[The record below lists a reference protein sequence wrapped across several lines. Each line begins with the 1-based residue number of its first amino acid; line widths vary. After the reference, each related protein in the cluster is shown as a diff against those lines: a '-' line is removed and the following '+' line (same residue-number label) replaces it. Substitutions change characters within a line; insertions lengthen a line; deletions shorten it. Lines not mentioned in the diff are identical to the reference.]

1 MQDYRDEDKLG
12 KGYDAQLMRRLLVY
26 LRPYRIYVGL
36 ALLLLLVAMVAQ
48 LATPYLIKVAFDE
61 HIAIGDADGLIII
74 AIQLLVIMF
83 VEFLTGYG
91 QIRIMEWIGQSAMYD
106 LRQKLFA
113 HIQSMHLGFYDK
125 NPSGRLLTRV
135 TSDVNALNEMFASG
149 VVDILGN
156 IVTLAGIVVVM
167 MILSPKLSLVTFIIL
182 PLIIGATF
190 VFRKRVRDSYREI
203 RIMIAKLNAF
213 TQEHLAGI
221 NEVQNF
227 VQERKTMARFEKVN
241 TELMDQHKRSIL
253 YYAVFFPIV
262 ELIGAISLALIVWYG
277 GGQVVQEAIS
287 FGTLVAFIQYVEMF
301 YRPIRDLAEKYNI
314 LQSAMAAAERVFN
327 ILDTKSDITVP
338 ADPKTIP
345 NFSGAISYEN
355 VNFAYNKD
363 HQVLHDIN
371 LQIRPGE
378 KVALVGATGSGKT
391 TSVSLICRFYDINS
405 GAIKFDNIDI
415 RELHPQF
422 VREQIGLVLQDVFL
436 FSGSIREN
444 ITLGNEDITE
454 EQLVAAAERVG
465 LLPFVNRLENG
476 FDHKVGERGG
486 SLSVGQ
492 RQLVSF
498 ARALAY
504 NPRVLI
510 LDEATSSVD
519 NETETII
526 QKAIQ
531 KLFEGRTSLIVA
543 HRLSTIK
550 EADKILVYHKGRIV
564 EQGKHEEL
572 LKLRG
577 IYWRLYQLQYQD
589 QEVTRGA

>member
-1 MQDYRDEDKLG
+1 MQDFREEDKLG
-12 KGYDAQLMRRLLVY
+12 KGYDGRLMRRLMVY
-26 LRPYRIYVGL
+26 LRPYRLYVGL
-36 ALLLLLVAMVAQ
+36 ALLLLLVAAAAQ
-48 LATPYLIKVAFDE
+48 LATPYLIKIAFDD
-61 HIAIGDADGLIII
+61 HIAIGDQDGLMIIGL
-74 AIQLLVIMF
+74 QFLGIMCL
-83 VEFLTGYG
+83 EFLTGYG

-106 LRQKLFA
+106 LRQNIFD
-113 HIQSMHLGFYDK
+113 HIQSMHLGFFDK

-156 IVTLAGIVVVM
+156 IVTLTGIVVVM
-167 MILSPKLSLVTFIIL
+167 FLLSPKLSLVTFIIL

-221 NEVQNF
+221 NEIQSF
-227 VQERKTMARFEKVN
+227 VQEHKTMDRFEAVN
-241 TELMDQHKRSIL
+241 TSLMLQHKRSIL

-262 ELIGAISLALIVWYG
+262 ELIGAISLALIIWYG
-277 GGQVVQEAIS
+277 GGQVVRETIT

-301 YRPIRDLAEKYNI
+301 YRPIRDLAEKYNV

-327 ILDTKSDITVP
+327 ILDTQSDIAKP
-338 ADPKTIP
+338 ARPQMLKE
-345 NFSGAISYEN
+345 FSGAISYKD
-355 VNFAYNKD
+355 VNFSYNKD
-363 HQVLHDIN
+363 QRILHDISFA
-371 LQIRPGE
+371 IKPGE

-391 TSVSLICRFYDINS
+391 TSVSLICRFYDIDS
-405 GAIKFDNIDI
+405 GAITFDSVDI
-415 RELHPQF
+415 RELAPET
-422 VREQIGLVLQDVFL
+422 VRAQIGLVLQDVFL

-444 ITLGNEDITE
+444 ITLGNEAIS
-454 EQLVAAAERVG
+454 EQQMMTAAEQVG
-465 LLPFVNRLENG
+465 LAPFVNRLEG
-476 FDHKVGERGG
+476 KYDHRVGERGG

-492 RQLVSF
+492 RQLISF

-504 NPRVLI
+504 DPPVLI

-572 LKLRG
+572 LKQRG
-577 IYWRLYQLQYQD
+577 VYWRLYQLQYQD

>member
-338 ADPKTIP
+338 VDPKTIP

-415 RELHPQF
+415 RDLHPKF

-454 EQLVAAAERVG
+454 EQMVAAAERVG

>member
-12 KGYDAQLMRRLLVY
+12 KGYDAQLMRRLLFY

-74 AIQLLVIMF
+74 ALQLLVIMF

-106 LRQKLFA
+106 LRQKIFA

-167 MILSPKLSLVTFIIL
+167 IILSPKLSLVTFIIL

-227 VQERKTMARFEKVN
+227 VQERRTMDRFEKVN

-253 YYAVFFPIV
+253 YYAIFFPIV

-327 ILDTKSDITVP
+327 ILDTKSDISVP
-338 ADPKTIP
+338 DNPKPLP
-345 NFSGAISYEN
+345 NFTGAISYEN

-363 HQVLHDIN
+363 HPILHDIN
-371 LQIRPGE
+371 LKIRPGE

-391 TSVSLICRFYDINS
+391 TSVSLICRFYDING
-405 GAIKFDNIDI
+405 GAIKFDDIDI
-415 RELHPQF
+415 RDLDPQV
-422 VREQIGLVLQDVFL
+422 VRTQIGLVLQDVFL

-454 EQLVAAAERVG
+454 EQVVAAAERVG
-465 LLPFVNRLENG
+465 LLPFVNRLEDG

-564 EQGKHEEL
+564 EQGKHDEL

-577 IYWRLYQLQYQD
+577 VYWRLYQLQYQD

>member
-221 NEVQNF
+221 NEV
-227 VQERKTMARFEKVN
+227 
-241 TELMDQHKRSIL
+241 
-253 YYAVFFPIV
+253 
-262 ELIGAISLALIVWYG
+262 
-277 GGQVVQEAIS
+277 
-287 FGTLVAFIQYVEMF
+287 
-301 YRPIRDLAEKYNI
+301 
-314 LQSAMAAAERVFN
+314 
-327 ILDTKSDITVP
+327 
-338 ADPKTIP
+338 
-345 NFSGAISYEN
+345 
-355 VNFAYNKD
+355 
-363 HQVLHDIN
+363 
-371 LQIRPGE
+371 
-378 KVALVGATGSGKT
+378 
-391 TSVSLICRFYDINS
+391 
-405 GAIKFDNIDI
+405 
-415 RELHPQF
+415 
-422 VREQIGLVLQDVFL
+422 
-436 FSGSIREN
+436 
-444 ITLGNEDITE
+444 
-454 EQLVAAAERVG
+454 
-465 LLPFVNRLENG
+465 
-476 FDHKVGERGG
+476 
-486 SLSVGQ
+486 
-492 RQLVSF
+492 
-498 ARALAY
+498 
-504 NPRVLI
+504 
-510 LDEATSSVD
+510 
-519 NETETII
+519 
-526 QKAIQ
+526 
-531 KLFEGRTSLIVA
+531 
-543 HRLSTIK
+543 
-550 EADKILVYHKGRIV
+550 
-564 EQGKHEEL
+564 
-572 LKLRG
+572 
-577 IYWRLYQLQYQD
+577 
-589 QEVTRGA
+589 

>member
-338 ADPKTIP
+338 VDPKTIP

>member
-12 KGYDAQLMRRLLVY
+12 KGYDAQLMRRLLAY
-26 LRPYRIYVGL
+26 LRPYRVYVGL
-36 ALLLLLVAMVAQ
+36 ALLLLLVAAAAQ

-61 HIAIGDADGLIII
+61 HIAIGDQAGLIII
-74 AIQLLVIMF
+74 AFQLLVIMSI
-83 VEFLTGYG
+83 EFLTGYG

-106 LRQKLFA
+106 LRQKLFS

-156 IVTLAGIVVVM
+156 IVTLLGIVVVM
-167 MILSPKLSLVTFIIL
+167 FLLSPKLSLVTFVIL
-182 PLIIGATF
+182 PLIVGATF

-203 RIMIAKLNAF
+203 RVMIAKLNAF
-213 TQEHLAGI
+213 VQEHLAGM

-227 VQERKTMARFEKVN
+227 VQERRTMERFTTVN
-241 TELMDQHKRSIL
+241 AELMGQHKRSIM
-253 YYAVFFPIV
+253 YYAVFFPVV

-301 YRPIRDLAEKYNI
+301 YRPIRDLAEKYNV

-327 ILDTKSDITVP
+327 LLDTKPAIEVP
-338 ADPKTIP
+338 ANPRTLEKFD
-345 NFSGAISYEN
+345 GAISYEH
-355 VNFAYNKD
+355 VDFSYNKD
-363 HQVLHDIN
+363 HPVLHDISFD
-371 LQIRPGE
+371 IKPGE

-391 TSVSLICRFYDINS
+391 TSVSLICRFYDIAGGS
-405 GAIKFDNIDI
+405 IKFDSVDI
-415 RELHPQF
+415 RELDPDV
-422 VREQIGLVLQDVFL
+422 VRGQIGLVLQDVFL
-436 FSGSIREN
+436 FSGSIRDN
-444 ITLGNEDITE
+444 ITLGNEDISE
-454 EQLVAAAERVG
+454 EQMIAAAEGVG
-465 LLPFVNRLENG
+465 LLPFVNRLDKN

-504 NPRVLI
+504 DPRVLI

-531 KLFEGRTSLIVA
+531 RLFEGRTSVIVA

-564 EQGKHEEL
+564 ERGKHDEL
-572 LKLRG
+572 LQQRG
-577 IYWRLYQLQYQD
+577 VYWRLYQLQYQD
-589 QEVTRGA
+589 QEAERSS

>member
-1 MQDYRDEDKLG
+1 MQDFRDEDKLG
-12 KGYDAQLMRRLLVY
+12 KGYDGQLMRRLLVY
-26 LRPYRIYVGL
+26 LRPYRLYVGL
-36 ALLLLLVAMVAQ
+36 ALLLLLVAAAAQ
-48 LATPYLIKVAFDE
+48 LATPYLIKIAFDD
-61 HIAIGDADGLIII
+61 HIAIGDQDGLMLI
-74 AIQLLVIMF
+74 AIQLLAIMCL
-83 VEFLTGYG
+83 EFFTGYG
-91 QIRIMEWIGQSAMYD
+91 QIRIMEWIGQSAMFD
-106 LRQKLFA
+106 LRQKIFN
-113 HIQSMHLGFYDK
+113 HIQSMHLGFFDK

-149 VVDILGN
+149 VIDILGN
-156 IVTLAGIVVVM
+156 IVTLVGIITVM
-167 MILSPKLSLVTFIIL
+167 FVLSPKLSLVTFFIL
-182 PLIIGATF
+182 PLIVGATF

-221 NEVQNF
+221 NEIQSF
-227 VQERKTMARFEKVN
+227 VQERKTMDRFEGVN
-241 TELMDQHKRSIL
+241 TELMYQHKRSIL

-277 GGQVVQEAIS
+277 GGQVVQEVIT

-301 YRPIRDLAEKYNI
+301 YRPIRDLAEKYNV

-327 ILDTKSDITVP
+327 ILDTKSDISVP
-338 ADPKTIP
+338 EHPKPLT
-345 NFSGAISYEN
+345 NFSGAITYSN
-355 VNFAYNKD
+355 VDFSYNKD
-363 HQVLHDIN
+363 QRILHDISFD
-371 LQIRPGE
+371 IKPGE

-391 TSVSLICRFYDINS
+391 TSVSLICRFYDIDNGS
-405 GAIKFDNIDI
+405 IKFDAIDI
-415 RELHPQF
+415 RDLDPQV
-422 VREQIGLVLQDVFL
+422 VRAQIGLVLQDVFL

-444 ITLGNEDITE
+444 ITLGNESISE
-454 EQLVAAAERVG
+454 EQMMAAAERVG
-465 LLPFVNRLENG
+465 LAPFVDRLENKY
-476 FDHKVGERGG
+476 DHRVGERGG

-492 RQLVSF
+492 RQLISF

-504 NPRVLI
+504 NPPVLI

-519 NETETII
+519 NETEFII

-543 HRLSTIK
+543 HRLSTIE

-572 LKLRG
+572 LKQQG
-577 IYWRLYQLQYQD
+577 VYWRLYQLQYQD
-589 QEVTRGA
+589 QEVTRAT

>member
-444 ITLGNEDITE
+444 ITLGNEEITE
-454 EQLVAAAERVG
+454 EQMVAAAERVG

>member
-454 EQLVAAAERVG
+454 EQMVAAAERVG

>member
-1 MQDYRDEDKLG
+1 MQDFRDEDKLG
-12 KGYDAQLMRRLLVY
+12 KGYDGQLMRRLLVY
-26 LRPYRIYVGL
+26 LKPYRLYVGI
-36 ALLLLLVAMVAQ
+36 ALLLLLVAAAAQ
-48 LATPYLIKVAFDE
+48 LATPYLIKIAFDD
-61 HIAIGDADGLIII
+61 HIAIGDQDGLVIV
-74 AIQLLVIMF
+74 AIQLLAIMCL
-83 VEFLTGYG
+83 EFFTGYG
-91 QIRIMEWIGQSAMYD
+91 QIRIMEWIGQSAMFD
-106 LRQKLFA
+106 LRQKIFN
-113 HIQSMHLGFYDK
+113 HIQSMHLAFFDK

-149 VVDILGN
+149 VIDILGN
-156 IVTLAGIVVVM
+156 IVTLVGIVAVM
-167 MILSPKLSLVTFIIL
+167 FFLSPKLSLVTFIIL
-182 PLIIGATF
+182 PLIVCATF

-221 NEVQNF
+221 NEIQSF
-227 VQERKTMARFEKVN
+227 VQERKTMDRFESVN
-241 TELMDQHKRSIL
+241 TELMYQHKRSIL

-277 GGQVVQEAIS
+277 GGQVVQEAIT

-301 YRPIRDLAEKYNI
+301 YRPIRDLAEKYNV

-327 ILDTKSDITVP
+327 ILDTKSDIKVP
-338 ADPKTIP
+338 EHPLPLTD
-345 NFSGAISYEN
+345 FSGSIKYTN
-355 VNFAYNKD
+355 VDFGYNKD
-363 HQVLHDIN
+363 QRILHDITFD
-371 LQIRPGE
+371 IKPGE

-391 TSVSLICRFYDINS
+391 TSVSLICRFYDIENGS
-405 GAIKFDNIDI
+405 IKFDSVDI
-415 RELHPQF
+415 RDLDPQV
-422 VREQIGLVLQDVFL
+422 VRSQIGLVLQDVFL

-444 ITLGNEDITE
+444 ITLGSELISDD
-454 EQLVAAAERVG
+454 QMKAAAERVG
-465 LLPFVNRLENG
+465 LAPFVDRLENKY
-476 FDHKVGERGG
+476 DHRVGERGG

-492 RQLVSF
+492 RQLISF

-504 NPRVLI
+504 NPPVLI

-519 NETETII
+519 NETEFII

-543 HRLSTIK
+543 HRLSTIE

-572 LKLRG
+572 LKQRG

-589 QEVTRGA
+589 QEVTRGT

>member
-277 GGQVVQEAIS
+277 GGQVVREAIS

-314 LQSAMAAAERVFN
+314 LQSAMAAAERGFN

-338 ADPKTIP
+338 ANPKTIP

-444 ITLGNEDITE
+444 ITLGNEEITE
-454 EQLVAAAERVG
+454 EQMVAAAERVG

>member
-277 GGQVVQEAIS
+277 GGQVVREAIS

-327 ILDTKSDITVP
+327 ILDTKSDIAVP

-454 EQLVAAAERVG
+454 EQMVAAAERVG
-465 LLPFVNRLENG
+465 LLPFVNRLEHG